1 MKKTYMIPTNKVVEL
16 DLTDGILNP
25 VSGGVTDGATLLDD
39 FNSDDVSYT
48 KKESFNL
55 WNQEW

>member
-16 DLTDGILNP
+16 DLEGSLLVDSQKDGLANFLSDEVVETTDY
-25 VSGGVTDGATLLDD
+25 A
-39 FNSDDVSYT
+39 
-48 KKESFNL
+48 KKENFNL

>member
-16 DLTDGILNP
+16 DLEGSLLVDSQKDGLANFLSDEVVETTDY
-25 VSGGVTDGATLLDD
+25 A
-39 FNSDDVSYT
+39 